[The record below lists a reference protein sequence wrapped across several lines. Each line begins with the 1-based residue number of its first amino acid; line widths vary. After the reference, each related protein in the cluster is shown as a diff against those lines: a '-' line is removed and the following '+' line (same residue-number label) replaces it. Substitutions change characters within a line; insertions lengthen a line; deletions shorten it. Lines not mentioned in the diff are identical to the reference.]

1 MWHWLWLIGVCFDVR
16 RDIDF
21 CLMIDITSL
30 KSQLTD
36 DRIIELMDTL
46 GAPLMKADS
55 NNLIFPSICHHGA
68 DCQAHKPRLYYYI
81 ESQSWFCFVCHF
93 SGDTISLIQHVKH
106 IDFNQAVSYIC
117 SILHLQVGQIEE
129 NKCIDSWAELR
140 RFLPNA
146 EPEPDK
152 LLTYDKS
159 ILSLFDHLYPQE
171 WLDYGISADIL
182 DKFGIGWYARQACIS
197 IPVVFNGQ
205 LVGVRGRYTREQDV
219 AKGKYRPICTLDGQ
233 VLKLATSQVMYGYDQ
248 NKTAIEK
255 SRQVVLFES
264 EKSVLKSP
272 QYGINNA
279 LAVFG
284 SNISRQH
291 IQLLLELGVNDVVLC
306 MDSDYKQVGDD
317 EFKFFVVKMK
327 KLAVKLKP
335 FFNCSIVY
343 NNQGYDMYKCNMMD
357 IPYEQ
362 AMKLWE
368 SRVRA

>member
-1 MWHWLWLIGVCFDVR
+1 
-16 RDIDF
+16 
-21 CLMIDITSL
+21 MIDIQSL

-36 DRIIELMDTL
+36 DRIIELMDAM
-46 GAPLMKADS
+46 GAPLMKTDS

-93 SGDTISLIQHVKH
+93 SGDTISLVQHVKH
-106 IDFNQAVSYIC
+106 LDFNQAVSYIC
-117 SILHLQVGQIEE
+117 SVLHLQVGQIEQNE
-129 NKCIDSWAELR
+129 QLDNWAELR

-146 EPEPDK
+146 EPETDK

-205 LVGVRGRYTREQDV
+205 LVGVRGRYTREQDI
-219 AKGKYRPICTLDGQ
+219 AKGKYRPICTLDGT
-233 VLKLATSQVMYGYDQ
+233 VLKFPSSACLYGYDQ
-248 NKTAIEK
+248 NKAAIEK

-264 EKSVLKSP
+264 EKSVLKAPS
-272 QYGINNA
+272 YNLHNA

-284 SNISRQH
+284 SNISKQH

-306 MDSDYKQVGDD
+306 MDNDYKQVGDD

-327 KLAVKLKP
+327 KLAAKLKP

-357 IPYEQ
+357 VSYEQ

-368 SRVRA
+368 SRVRV

>member
-1 MWHWLWLIGVCFDVR
+1 
-16 RDIDF
+16 
-21 CLMIDITSL
+21 MIDIQSL

-36 DRIIELMDTL
+36 DHIIELMDAL

-68 DCQAHKPRLYYYI
+68 DAINHRPKL
-81 ESQSWFCFVCHF
+81 WFNQERQVFHCWVCGLHTDAI
-93 SGDTISLIQHVKH
+93 GLVQNVKH
-106 IDFNQAVSYIC
+106 LDFNQAVSYIC
-117 SILHLQVGQIEE
+117 SVLHLQVGQIEE
-129 NKCIDSWAELR
+129 NKSIDNWAELR

-146 EPEPDK
+146 ETEIDK

-159 ILSLFDHLYPQE
+159 VLSLFDHLYPQE
-171 WLDYGISADIL
+171 WLDYGISTDIL

-205 LVGVRGRYTREQDV
+205 LVGVKGRYTREQDV
-219 AKGKYRPICTLDGQ
+219 AKGKYRPICTLDGTI
-233 VLKLATSQVMYGYDQ
+233 LKLATSQVMYGYDQ
-248 NKTAIEK
+248 NKAAIEK

-264 EKSVLKSP
+264 EKSVLKAP
-272 QYGINNA
+272 QYGIDNA

-284 SNISRQH
+284 SNISKQH

-306 MDSDYKQVGDD
+306 MDNDYEQVGDD

-327 KLAVKLKP
+327 KLATKLKP

-368 SRVRA
+368 GRVKI

>member
-1 MWHWLWLIGVCFDVR
+1 
-16 RDIDF
+16 
-21 CLMIDITSL
+21 MIDITSL

-36 DRIIELMDTL
+36 DRIIELMDAM

-68 DCQAHKPRLYYYI
+68 DCQSHKPRLYYYI

-93 SGDTISLIQHVKH
+93 YGDAISLVQHVKH
-106 IDFNQAVSYIC
+106 LDFNQAVSYIC
-117 SILHLQVGQIEE
+117 SVLHLQVGQIEQNE
-129 NKCIDSWAELR
+129 QLDNWSELR

-152 LLTYDKS
+152 LLIYDKS

-197 IPVVFNGQ
+197 IPVVFNGH
-205 LVGVRGRYTREQDV
+205 LVGVRGRYTKEQDV

-233 VLKLATSQVMYGYDQ
+233 VLKFPSSACLYGYDQ
-248 NKTAIEK
+248 NKAAIEK

-264 EKSVLKSP
+264 EKSVLKAPS
-272 QYGINNA
+272 YNVYNA

-284 SNISRQH
+284 SNISKQH
-291 IQLLLELGVNDVVLC
+291 IQILLELGVNDVVLAF
-306 MDSDYKQVGDD
+306 DSDYKQVGDD

-327 KLAVKLKP
+327 KLAAKLKP
-335 FFNCSIVY
+335 YFSVSIVY

-368 SRVRA
+368 SRVRI

>member
-1 MWHWLWLIGVCFDVR
+1 
-16 RDIDF
+16 
-21 CLMIDITSL
+21 MIDIQSL

-68 DCQAHKPRLYYYI
+68 DAMSHRPKL
-81 ESQSWFCFVCHF
+81 WFNQERQVFHCWVCGLHTDVI
-93 SGDTISLIQHVKH
+93 GLIQHVKNL
-106 IDFNQAVSYIC
+106 DFNQAVSYIC
-117 SILHLQVGQIEE
+117 SILHLQVGQIEQ
-129 NKCIDSWAELR
+129 NDQLDNWAELR

-159 ILSLFDHLYPQE
+159 VLSLFDHLYPQE

-182 DKFGIGWYARQACIS
+182 DKFDIGWYARQACIS

-219 AKGKYRPICTLDGQ
+219 AKGKYRPICMLDGT
-233 VLKLATSQVMYGYDQ
+233 VLKFPSSACLYGYDQ
-248 NKTAIEK
+248 NKAAIEK

-264 EKSVLKSP
+264 EKSVLKAP
-272 QYGINNA
+272 LFGIYNA

-284 SNISRQH
+284 SNISKQH
-291 IQLLLELGVNDVVLC
+291 IQLLLELGVNDVVLAF
-306 MDSDYKQVGDD
+306 DSDYKQVGDD
-317 EFKFFVVKMK
+317 EFRFFVVKMK
-327 KLAVKLKP
+327 KLAAKLKP
-335 FFNCSIVY
+335 YFSVSIVY

-368 SRVRA
+368 SRVRV

>member
-1 MWHWLWLIGVCFDVR
+1 
-16 RDIDF
+16 
-21 CLMIDITSL
+21 MIDIVSL

-36 DRIIELMDTL
+36 DRIIELMDAM

-68 DCQAHKPRLYYYI
+68 DAINHKCKLWF
-81 ESQSWFCFVCHF
+81 SQERQVFHCWVCGF
-93 SGDTISLIQHVKH
+93 SGDVISLVQHVKH
-106 IDFNQAVSYIC
+106 LDFNQAVSYIC
-117 SILHLQVGQIEE
+117 SVLHLQVGQIEQ
-129 NKCIDSWAELR
+129 NDKLDNWSELR

-205 LVGVRGRYTREQDV
+205 LVGVRGRYTREQDI

-248 NKTAIEK
+248 NKAAIEK
-255 SRQVVLFES
+255 SCQVVLFES
-264 EKSVLKSP
+264 EKSVLKAPS
-272 QYGINNA
+272 YNVHNA

-284 SNISRQH
+284 SNISKQH
-291 IQLLLELGVNDVVLC
+291 IHLLLELGVNDVVLAF
-306 MDSDYKQVGDD
+306 DSDYKQVGDD

-327 KLAVKLKP
+327 KLAAKLKP

-368 SRVRA
+368 SRVRV

>member
-1 MWHWLWLIGVCFDVR
+1 
-16 RDIDF
+16 
-21 CLMIDITSL
+21 MIDITSL

-36 DRIIELMDTL
+36 DRIIELMDAM

-68 DCQAHKPRLYYYI
+68 DAMNHRPKLWYAPARQIFHC
-81 ESQSWFCFVCHF
+81 WVCGLHTDVI
-93 SGDTISLIQHVKH
+93 GLVQHVKH
-106 IDFNQAVSYIC
+106 IDFNQSVSYIC
-117 SILHLQVGQIEE
+117 SVLHLQVGKIEE
-129 NKCIDSWAELR
+129 NKCIDNWAELR

-197 IPVVFNGQ
+197 IPVLFNGQ
-205 LVGVRGRYTREQDV
+205 LVGVRGRYTREQDIT
-219 AKGKYRPICTLDGQ
+219 KGKYRPICTLDGT

-248 NKTAIEK
+248 NKAAIEK

-264 EKSVLKSP
+264 EKSVLKAP
-272 QYGINNA
+272 NYNVHNA

-284 SNISRQH
+284 SNISKQH

-327 KLAVKLKP
+327 KLVTKLKP

-368 SRVRA
+368 SRVKV

>member
-1 MWHWLWLIGVCFDVR
+1 MWNVESIKNQINEDNV
-16 RDIDF
+16 
-21 CLMIDITSL
+21 IT
-30 KSQLTD
+30 
-36 DRIIELMDTL
+36 LMDSL
-46 GAPLMKADS
+46 GADFNYQSQDQIRFK
-55 NNLIFPSICHHGA
+55 SICHNSNSY
-68 DCQAHKPRLYYYI
+68 KLYYFINTNSFY
-81 ESQSWFCFVCHF
+81 CFREGKSF
-93 SGDTISLIQHVKH
+93 DAISLVQHVKH

-117 SILHLQVGQIEE
+117 SVLHLQVGQIEK
-129 NKCIDSWAELR
+129 NKCIDNWVELR
-140 RFLPNA
+140 RFLPNT

-219 AKGKYRPICTLDGQ
+219 AKGKYRPICMIDGT
-233 VLKLATSQVMYGYDQ
+233 VLKFPSSACLYGYDQ
-248 NKTAIEK
+248 NKSVIEK

-272 QYGINNA
+272 QYGIDNA

-284 SNISRQH
+284 SNISKQH

-306 MDSDYKQVGDD
+306 MDSDYHQVGDD
-317 EFKFFVVKMK
+317 EFKFFIVKMK
-327 KLAVKLKP
+327 KLAAKLRSY
-335 FFNCSIVY
+335 FNVAIVY

-368 SRVRA
+368 SRVKI

>member
-1 MWHWLWLIGVCFDVR
+1 
-16 RDIDF
+16 
-21 CLMIDITSL
+21 MIDIASL

-36 DRIIELMDTL
+36 DRIIELMDAM

-55 NNLIFPSICHHGA
+55 NNLIFPSICHHGQDA
-68 DCQAHKPRLYYYI
+68 INHRAKL
-81 ESQSWFCFVCHF
+81 WFNQERQVFHCWVCGLHTDAI
-93 SGDTISLIQHVKH
+93 GLVQHVKH
-106 IDFNQAVSYIC
+106 IDFNQSVSYIC
-117 SILHLQVGQIEE
+117 SVLHLQVGQIEQ
-129 NKCIDSWAELR
+129 NDSVDNWAELR

-146 EPEPDK
+146 ESEPDK

-171 WLDYGISADIL
+171 WLDYGISTDIL

-197 IPVVFNGQ
+197 IPVIFNGQ

-248 NKTAIEK
+248 NKDAIEK

-272 QYGINNA
+272 QYGIDNA

-284 SNISRQH
+284 SNISKQH
-291 IQLLLELGVNDVVLC
+291 IQLLLELGVNDVVIAF
-306 MDSDYKQVGDD
+306 DSDYKQVGDD
-317 EFKFFVVKMK
+317 EFRFFVVKMK
-327 KLAVKLKP
+327 KLAAKLKP
-335 FFNCSIVY
+335 YFSVSIIY

-368 SRVRA
+368 SRVKI

>member
-1 MWHWLWLIGVCFDVR
+1 
-16 RDIDF
+16 
-21 CLMIDITSL
+21 MIDIQSL

-36 DRIIELMDTL
+36 DRIIELMDAM

-93 SGDTISLIQHVKH
+93 SGDTISLVQHVKH
-106 IDFNQAVSYIC
+106 LDFNQAVSYIC
-117 SILHLQVGQIEE
+117 LILNLQVGQIEQNE
-129 NKCIDSWAELR
+129 QLDNWIELR

-197 IPVVFNGQ
+197 IPVMFNGQ
-205 LVGVRGRYTREQDV
+205 LVGVRGRYTRAQDV
-219 AKGKYRPICTLDGQ
+219 AKGKYRPICTLNGT

-248 NKTAIEK
+248 NKVAIEK

-264 EKSVLKSP
+264 EKSVLKAPS
-272 QYGINNA
+272 YNLHNA

-284 SNISRQH
+284 SNISKQH
-291 IQLLLELGVNDVVLC
+291 IQLLLKLGVNDVVLAF
-306 MDSDYKQVGDD
+306 DSDYKQVSDD

-327 KLAVKLKP
+327 KLATKLKP
-335 FFNCSIVY
+335 YFSVSIVY

-368 SRVRA
+368 SRVKF

>member
-1 MWHWLWLIGVCFDVR
+1 
-16 RDIDF
+16 
-21 CLMIDITSL
+21 MIDIQSL

-36 DRIIELMDTL
+36 DHIIELMDAL

-68 DCQAHKPRLYYYI
+68 DAINHRPKL
-81 ESQSWFCFVCHF
+81 WFNQERQVFHCWVCGLHTDAI
-93 SGDTISLIQHVKH
+93 GLVQNVKH
-106 IDFNQAVSYIC
+106 LDFNQAVSYIC
-117 SILHLQVGQIEE
+117 SVLHLQVGQIEE
-129 NKCIDSWAELR
+129 NKSIDNWAELR

-146 EPEPDK
+146 ETEIDK

-159 ILSLFDHLYPQE
+159 VLSLFDHLYPQE
-171 WLDYGISADIL
+171 WLDYGISTDIL

-219 AKGKYRPICTLDGQ
+219 AKGKYRPICTLDGTI
-233 VLKLATSQVMYGYDQ
+233 LKLATSQVMYGYDQ
-248 NKTAIEK
+248 NKAAIEK

-264 EKSVLKSP
+264 EKSVLKAP
-272 QYGINNA
+272 QYGIDNA

-284 SNISRQH
+284 SNISKQH

-306 MDSDYKQVGDD
+306 MDNDYEQVGDD

-327 KLAVKLKP
+327 KLATKLKP

-368 SRVRA
+368 GRVKI

>member
-1 MWHWLWLIGVCFDVR
+1 M
-16 RDIDF
+16 IDF
-21 CLMIDITSL
+21 TRIRMNMSIDDVILLMSSIDVDYNFAS
-30 KSQLTD
+30 
-36 DRIIELMDTL
+36 DTEVH
-46 GAPLMKADS
+46 
-55 NNLIFPSICHHGA
+55 FRSICHNSNSY
-68 DCQAHKPRLYYYI
+68 KLYYYDSSKRFYCFRCG
-81 ESQSWFCFVCHF
+81 ESFDIFEIFKKVLH
-93 SGDTISLIQHVKH
+93 ISLSDAVKK
-106 IDFNQAVSYIC
+106 IC
-117 SILHLQVGQIEE
+117 EQLNINVKNVDECSSLCD
-129 NKCIDSWAELR
+129 NWAELR

-159 ILSLFDHLYPQE
+159 ILSLFDNLYPQE

-197 IPVVFNGQ
+197 IPVLFNGQ

-219 AKGKYRPICTLDGQ
+219 IKGKYRPICTLDGT
-233 VLKLATSQVMYGYDQ
+233 VLKFPSSACLYGYDQ
-248 NKTAIEK
+248 NKAAIEK
-255 SRQVVLFES
+255 SHQVVLFES
-264 EKSVLKSP
+264 EKSVLKAPS
-272 QYGINNA
+272 YNLHNA

-284 SNISRQH
+284 SNISKQH

-317 EFKFFVVKMK
+317 EFKFFIVKMK
-327 KLAVKLKP
+327 KLAAKLKP
-335 FFNCSIVY
+335 YFSVSIVY

-368 SRVRA
+368 SRVRV

>member
-1 MWHWLWLIGVCFDVR
+1 
-16 RDIDF
+16 
-21 CLMIDITSL
+21 MIDITSL

-36 DRIIELMDTL
+36 DRIIELMDAM

-55 NNLIFPSICHHGA
+55 NNLIFPSICHQS
-68 DCQAHKPRLYYYI
+68 DPLAHSAKLWLYLD
-81 ESQSWFCFVCHF
+81 SMQFHCWSCGF
-93 SGDTISLIQHVKH
+93 SGDTISLVQHVKH

-117 SILHLQVGQIEE
+117 SVLHLQVGQIEQDE
-129 NKCIDSWAELR
+129 QIDNWSELR

-146 EPEPDK
+146 DPEPDK

-171 WLDYGISADIL
+171 WLDYGISADTL

-205 LVGVRGRYTREQDV
+205 LVGVRGRYTREQDI
-219 AKGKYRPICTLDGQ
+219 AKGKYRPICTLDGT
-233 VLKLATSQVMYGYDQ
+233 VLKFPSSACLYGYDQ

-264 EKSVLKSP
+264 EKSVLKAP
-272 QYGINNA
+272 QYGIDNS

-284 SNISRQH
+284 SNISKQH
-291 IQLLLELGVNDVVLC
+291 IQLLLELGVNDVVIAF
-306 MDSDYKQVGDD
+306 DSDYHQVGDD

-327 KLAVKLKP
+327 KLAAKLKP
-335 FFNCSIVY
+335 YFSVNIIY

-357 IPYEQ
+357 LPYEQ

-368 SRVRA
+368 SRVRV

>member
-1 MWHWLWLIGVCFDVR
+1 
-16 RDIDF
+16 
-21 CLMIDITSL
+21 MIDIQSL

-36 DRIIELMDTL
+36 DRIIELMDAM

-93 SGDTISLIQHVKH
+93 SGDTISLVQHVKH
-106 IDFNQAVSYIC
+106 LDFNQAVSYIC
-117 SILHLQVGQIEE
+117 SVLHLQVGQIEE
-129 NKCIDSWAELR
+129 NKCIDNWAELR

-171 WLDYGISADIL
+171 WLDYGISEDIL

-219 AKGKYRPICTLDGQ
+219 AKGKYRPICTLDGT
-233 VLKLATSQVMYGYDQ
+233 VLKFPSSACLYGYDQ
-248 NKTAIEK
+248 NKAAIEK
-255 SRQVVLFES
+255 SRQVVIFES

-272 QYGINNA
+272 QYGIDNA

-284 SNISRQH
+284 SNISKQH

-327 KLAVKLKP
+327 KLAAKLKP
-335 FFNCSIVY
+335 YFSVSIVY

-368 SRVRA
+368 SRVKI

>member
-1 MWHWLWLIGVCFDVR
+1 
-16 RDIDF
+16 
-21 CLMIDITSL
+21 MIDIQSL

-36 DRIIELMDTL
+36 DRIIELMDTM

-68 DCQAHKPRLYYYI
+68 DCQSHKSRLYYYI
-81 ESQSWFCFVCHF
+81 ESQNWFCFVCHF
-93 SGDTISLIQHVKH
+93 SGDTISLVQHVKH

-117 SILHLQVGQIEE
+117 SILHLQVGQIEQNE
-129 NKCIDSWAELR
+129 QVDNWVELR

-197 IPVVFNGQ
+197 IPVLFNGQ
-205 LVGVRGRYTREQDV
+205 LVGVRGRYTREQDIV
-219 AKGKYRPICTLDGQ
+219 KGKYRPICTLDGT
-233 VLKLATSQVMYGYDQ
+233 VLKFPSSACLYGYDQ
-248 NKTAIEK
+248 NKAAIEK

-264 EKSVLKSP
+264 EKSVLKAPS
-272 QYGINNA
+272 YSINNA

-284 SNISRQH
+284 SNISKQH
-291 IQLLLELGVNDVVLC
+291 IQLLLELGVNDVVLA
-306 MDSDYKQVGDD
+306 MDSDYHTVGDD
-317 EFKFFVVKMK
+317 EFRFFVVKMK
-327 KLAVKLKP
+327 KLAAKLKP
-335 FFNCSIVY
+335 YFSVSIVY

-357 IPYEQ
+357 VPYEQ
-362 AMKLWE
+362 AMKLWK
-368 SRVRA
+368 SRVSV

>member
-1 MWHWLWLIGVCFDVR
+1 M
-16 RDIDF
+16 IDF
-21 CLMIDITSL
+21 TRIRMNMSIDDVILLMSSIDVDYNFAS
-30 KSQLTD
+30 
-36 DRIIELMDTL
+36 DTEVH
-46 GAPLMKADS
+46 
-55 NNLIFPSICHHGA
+55 FRSICHNSNSY
-68 DCQAHKPRLYYYI
+68 KLYYYDSSQRFYCFRCG
-81 ESQSWFCFVCHF
+81 ESFDIFEIFKKVLH
-93 SGDTISLIQHVKH
+93 ISLSDAVKK
-106 IDFNQAVSYIC
+106 IC
-117 SILHLQVGQIEE
+117 KQLNINVKNVDECSSLCD
-129 NKCIDSWAELR
+129 NWAELR

-146 EPEPDK
+146 EPEPDN

-219 AKGKYRPICTLDGQ
+219 DKGKYRPICTLDGQ
-233 VLKLATSQVMYGYDQ
+233 VLKLATSQVIYGYDQ
-248 NKTAIEK
+248 NKDAIEK
-255 SRQVVLFES
+255 SHQVVLFES
-264 EKSVLKSP
+264 EKSVLKAPS
-272 QYGINNA
+272 YNLHNA

-284 SNISRQH
+284 SNISKQH

-317 EFKFFVVKMK
+317 EFKFFVIKMK
-327 KLAVKLKP
+327 KLAAKLKP
-335 FFNCSIVY
+335 YFSISIVY

-368 SRVRA
+368 SRVRV

>member
-1 MWHWLWLIGVCFDVR
+1 MWNVESIKNQINEDNV
-16 RDIDF
+16 
-21 CLMIDITSL
+21 
-30 KSQLTD
+30 
-36 DRIIELMDTL
+36 IILMDSL
-46 GAPLMKADS
+46 GADFNYQSQDQIRFK
-55 NNLIFPSICHHGA
+55 SICHNSNSY
-68 DCQAHKPRLYYYI
+68 KLYYFINTNSFY
-81 ESQSWFCFVCHF
+81 CFREGKSF
-93 SGDTISLIQHVKH
+93 DAISLVQHVKH

-117 SILHLQVGQIEE
+117 SVLHLQVGKIEQNE
-129 NKCIDSWAELR
+129 QLDNWAELR

-171 WLDYGISADIL
+171 WMDYGISSDIL
-182 DKFGIGWYARQACIS
+182 DKFNIGWYARQACIS
-197 IPVVFNGQ
+197 IPVVFNGK

-219 AKGKYRPICTLDGQ
+219 AKGKYRPICTLDGT
-233 VLKLATSQVMYGYDQ
+233 VLKFPSSACLYGYDQ
-248 NKTAIEK
+248 NKAAIEK

-264 EKSVLKSP
+264 EKSVLKAPSFN
-272 QYGINNA
+272 IDNA

-327 KLAVKLKP
+327 KLAAKLKP
-335 FFNCSIVY
+335 YFSVSIVY

-368 SRVRA
+368 SRVRV

>member
-1 MWHWLWLIGVCFDVR
+1 M
-16 RDIDF
+16 IDF
-21 CLMIDITSL
+21 TRIRMNMSIDDVILLMSSIDADYNFAS
-30 KSQLTD
+30 
-36 DRIIELMDTL
+36 DTEVH
-46 GAPLMKADS
+46 
-55 NNLIFPSICHHGA
+55 FRSICHNSNSY
-68 DCQAHKPRLYYYI
+68 KLYYYDSSKRFYCFRCG
-81 ESQSWFCFVCHF
+81 ESFDIFEIFKKVLH
-93 SGDTISLIQHVKH
+93 ISLSDAVKK
-106 IDFNQAVSYIC
+106 IC
-117 SILHLQVGQIEE
+117 EQLNINVKNVDECSSLCD
-129 NKCIDSWAELR
+129 NWAELR

-159 ILSLFDHLYPQE
+159 ILALFDHLHPQE

-205 LVGVRGRYTREQDV
+205 LVGVRGRYTREQDI
-219 AKGKYRPICTLDGQ
+219 AKGKYRPICTLDGT

-248 NKTAIEK
+248 NKAAIEK

-272 QYGINNA
+272 QYGIDNA

-284 SNISRQH
+284 SNISKQH

-317 EFKFFVVKMK
+317 EFKFFVIKMK
-327 KLAVKLKP
+327 KLAAKLKP

-368 SRVRA
+368 SRVKI

>member
-1 MWHWLWLIGVCFDVR
+1 
-16 RDIDF
+16 
-21 CLMIDITSL
+21 MIDITSL

-36 DRIIELMDTL
+36 DRIIELMDAM

-55 NNLIFPSICHHGA
+55 NNLIFGSICHWGA
-68 DCQAHKPRLYYYI
+68 DWDKHKPKLWYYI
-81 ESQSWFCFVCHF
+81 ESGSFHCWSCGF
-93 SGDTISLIQHVKH
+93 SGDAISLVQHIKH
-106 IDFNQAVSYIC
+106 LDFNQAVSYIC
-117 SILHLQVGQIEE
+117 SVLHLQVGQIEE
-129 NKCIDSWAELR
+129 NKCIDNWAELR

-219 AKGKYRPICTLDGQ
+219 AKGKYKPICTLDGQ

-248 NKTAIEK
+248 NKAAIEK

-272 QYGINNA
+272 SFGIDNA

-284 SNISRQH
+284 SNISKQH
-291 IQLLLELGVNDVVLC
+291 IQLLLELGVNDVVLAF
-306 MDSDYKQVGDD
+306 DSDYKQAGDD

-327 KLAVKLKP
+327 KLAAKLKP
-335 FFNCSIVY
+335 YFSVSIVY

-368 SRVRA
+368 SRVRV